1 MEKIKTV
8 ERLKALVDGADGR
21 SESAR
26 LADVIDD
33 VENALKAGVKR
44 QVVLDTLHQCYGFKM
59 KMSGFEK
66 ALRKLRK
73 KNEKSSTAITANH
86 LKIAEN
92 TKQGSSERF
101 ITPQERKNFGK
112 NALKVIDDEETY
124 MEE

>member
-1 MEKIKTV
+1 MEKIKTI
-8 ERLKALVDGADGR
+8 ERLKALVNGADGR

-59 KMSGFEK
+59 TMSGFEK

-73 KNEKSSTAITANH
+73 KHEKANTAMTANNSP
-86 LKIAEN
+86 IAES
-92 TKQGSSERF
+92 TKKAKTSERF
-101 ITPQERKNFGK
+101 ITPQERKDFGK
-112 NALKVIDDEETY
+112 KALKVIDEETY
-124 MEE
+124 TED